1 MENIY
6 GQTESDRNSIVSL
19 PDGFASDAGN
29 TLYSWLGSLWRN
41 LHKGDD
47 LVKGLQE
54 VRGIRLAQLYINI
67 LEAAKLQDRFGA
79 PVFHKE
85 LWHPIIVR
93 RSLRNKSQENML
105 ILEKDDE
112 KVIGPQE
119 DELYGKGTEFKIG
132 RMANFASYVTYP
144 INVKIAGGATTIV
157 DNIINPTVVLKNG
170 TNFEIRN
177 DSIIFYAEN
186 DPLGDNSPFEKYDLP
201 DIIDEEADVEAV
213 LWASDVLIDKNYISD
228 HISYALGANTSST
241 DVVKRILNAAWS
253 SVTCG
258 LTPELIKTLLAAM
271 MNVPVI
277 QNDEETV
284 VDIETEFDS
293 DGKEFSKIVH
303 TDKSSYRIS
312 LKAQIRSNVKVGSV
326 LKRGD
331 LLDETVRIYP
341 FLNVDSAY
349 NTEYQTATLEEDV
362 PTVVL
367 SPSLI
372 RTKTTYGVYAMW
384 GESKVKQ
391 MDNDPEHLYF
401 DIGGTESDVN
411 AFWKDIWDN
420 AEQSGVSMKTILG
433 EVGSS
438 VSPAKFLLKN
448 LVGANTLFVV
458 IDKSQA
464 DDMSM
469 VRKPMF
475 FDMLSSVIPSG
486 IRLFLIEHDNVEDK
500 KTLEAC
506 GETTFLAAALP
517 EISDGVVMSD
527 TMCALDRGP
536 SFAEDVSIRLIRPAP
551 QKLRGGK
558 RKSNEY

>member
-19 PDGFASDAGN
+19 PDGFASDAGD
-29 TLYSWLGSLWRN
+29 TLYSWLGSLWRG

-372 RTKTTYGVYAMW
+372 RAKTTYGVYAMW

-391 MDNDPEHLYF
+391 MDNDPGHLYF

-469 VRKPMF
+469 VRSPMF

-500 KTLEAC
+500 KTLGGC

-517 EISDGVVMSD
+517 EISDSVVMSD
-527 TMCALDRGP
+527 TMCALDRSP

-551 QKLRGGK
+551 QKTKG
-558 RKSNEY
+558 RKEEEQ

>member
-6 GQTESDRNSIVSL
+6 GQTESARNSIVSL

-372 RTKTTYGVYAMW
+372 RAKTTYGVYAMW

-469 VRKPMF
+469 VRSPMF

-500 KTLEAC
+500 KTLGGC

-517 EISDGVVMSD
+517 EISDSVVMSD
-527 TMCALDRGP
+527 TMCALDRSP

-551 QKLRGGK
+551 QKAKG
-558 RKSNEY
+558 RKEEEQ

>member
-29 TLYSWLGSLWRN
+29 TLYSWLGSLWRD

-105 ILEKDDE
+105 ILEDDG

-119 DELYGKGTEFKIG
+119 DELYGKGTEFQIG

-177 DSIIFYAEN
+177 DSIIFYAES

-201 DIIDEEADVEAV
+201 DIINEEADVEAV

-271 MNVPVI
+271 MNIPVI

-372 RTKTTYGVYAMW
+372 RAKTTYGVYAMW

-469 VRKPMF
+469 VRSPMF

-500 KTLEAC
+500 KTLGGC
-506 GETTFLAAALP
+506 GEATFLAAALP
-517 EISDGVVMSD
+517 EISDSVVMSD
-527 TMCALDRGP
+527 TMCALDRSP

-551 QKLRGGK
+551 QKAKG
-558 RKSNEY
+558 RKEEEQ